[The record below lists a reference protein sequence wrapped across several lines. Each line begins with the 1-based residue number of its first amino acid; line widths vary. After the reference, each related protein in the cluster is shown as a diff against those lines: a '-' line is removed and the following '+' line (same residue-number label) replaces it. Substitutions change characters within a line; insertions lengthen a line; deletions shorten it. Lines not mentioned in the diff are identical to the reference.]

1 MDYHNMNQTLSPL
14 PPSTSTSS
22 GHDEEHKE
30 HNEEEEDIEEIE
42 IMSSLSSSSSVSQ
55 NNNTYDINNTSN
67 QMNSNVTESPK
78 KNTIDNFQNL
88 SPKVK
93 RTRPFLLPSLPTIP
107 SGGAIHDDSSDQEQQ
122 QQMIKH
128 RHHHQG
134 QHISAADNDDD
145 KYFSERDV
153 GNNMNGVSNR
163 IISQDNL
170 IKEEEEKKEQ
180 NQQLSPQLLS
190 PPRQRKSKHGNKSL
204 VAAPPPPPSQNTS
217 SSNKSKKKKKKIDL
231 MQSRRRRKIATIESD
246 SGSSFYTPPIIQQK
260 DAEVIIQQ
268 DESHYEKL
276 PIQGEKQENYEKK
289 ILSLFNQYECILRRR
304 AIVKE
309 EDKERHLDSQR
320 RISPSSLSSSSSS
333 LSPPIPQRR
342 KLFTKTFSPPS
353 KITTNS
359 SLSDTNFNH
368 DITQKFIK
376 NSKETNP
383 GEEIYGDT
391 TLGMKLTI
399 LSGKVIVQNVMPL
412 NDGRASPAQLSGYI
426 KKGDVIISINDKSLS
441 FLPFENVNVLVDRLA
456 PLSHPSSADGLVYDR
471 EVKIRF
477 EIGKGMKLL
486 EKDGK
491 KVGVDN
497 KMQVAGSNNVTVPK
511 SKATITTAKAD
522 GASDLFNLSKFTF
535 VDQLSGTPLFFDD
548 EQYERPPKQPE
559 SPVATIEV
567 STAVTP
573 KLKNE
578 AKPKKSILPRQPLLT
593 LPSRKSALL
602 QNTYQSQ
609 HQALERRLSN
619 IGYACSIERV
629 MDFVR
634 YSNSGYFLL
643 NQNFSRILSQQPNF
657 YIMIYGN
664 KTDTVADDRSVLSPK
679 EMISFGKRVL
689 LGVGILIDQ
698 IEYATKKKKTFDP
711 LKMVHDECLS
721 FSSRSRFSQRSKLS
735 QRRNFLLQVSSHDET
750 GHDDDDEGS
759 TSFDDNLMNDSDSL
773 GSDILAENNGVGGD
787 EMLLRLAAWNK
798 TWKEQMVETLDAAS
812 VHKNKT
818 DEKQKQGIKKF
829 DANHLNK
836 ADTLEFQLQNL
847 FFGEQVIDAIS
858 QKKPS
863 TLPPDEM
870 TEVIYDL
877 ALSVNTTVPLN
888 VNIIGELDSSLANIP
903 LSEHDENIPPRLS
916 STKKST
922 EILEGTRFL
931 LDDIIPLWLDTFRP
945 IQIQQRR
952 VLWPLNKDGSS
963 SIGTPDDLSVSSSAT
978 GWSASSP
985 DRRESL
991 EKRVASIELDPDT
1004 RTETYVMLN
1013 FYFVTIIF
1021 IK

>member
-1 MDYHNMNQTLSPL
+1 MTATKKQELMDYHNMNQTLSPL
-14 PPSTSTSS
+14 PS
-22 GHDEEHKE
+22 GHNEEHKE
-30 HNEEEEDIEEIE
+30 HKEHKEEEDVKDVEEIE
-42 IMSSLSSSSSVSQ
+42 IMSSLSSSSSVGQ
-55 NNNTYDINNTSN
+55 NNNSHDINNTDN
-67 QMNSNVTESPK
+67 QMNSNVIESPK
-78 KNTIDNFQNL
+78 KNIIDNFQNL

-122 QQMIKH
+122 QQQHIIKH

-134 QHISAADNDDD
+134 QSISDTDTDYDDNDDD
-145 KYFSERDV
+145 NKYFSERDV
-153 GNNMNGVSNR
+153 GNNINGVSNR
-163 IISQDNL
+163 TMSQDNL
-170 IKEEEEKKEQ
+170 IKEEEKKEQ
-180 NQQLSPQLLS
+180 NQQSSSQLL
-190 PPRQRKSKHGNKSL
+190 PPPIQRKSKHGNKL
-204 VAAPPPPPSQNTS
+204 LPAALPPAPPSQNIS

-231 MQSRRRRKIATIESD
+231 MQKRRRRKLATIESD
-246 SGSSFYTPPIIQQK
+246 SGSSFYTPLITQQE
-260 DAEVIIQQ
+260 DAEVNLQQ
-268 DESHYEKL
+268 DESHHVKL
-276 PIQGEKQENYEKK
+276 PMQGEKQENYGKK
-289 ILSLFNQYECILRRR
+289 ILSLFNQYECVLRRR

-309 EDKERHLDSQR
+309 EDKERHLDLQR
-320 RISPSSLSSSSSS
+320 RNSPSSSSSS
-333 LSPPIPQRR
+333 SSPIPQRR
-342 KLFTKTFSPPS
+342 TLFTKTFSPPS

-368 DITQKFIK
+368 DLRQNLIQ
-376 NSKETNP
+376 NSKETKP

-441 FLPFENVNVLVDRLA
+441 CVPFENVNVLVDRLA

-491 KVGVDN
+491 KVVVDN
-497 KMQVAGSNNVTVPK
+497 KIQMAGSNNVTVPT
-511 SKATITTAKAD
+511 SKATNTISKVD

-559 SPVATIEV
+559 SPVGTIEV

-578 AKPKKSILPRQPLLT
+578 AKSYKSILPRQPLLI

-602 QNTYQSQ
+602 HNTYQSQ

-629 MDFVR
+629 IDFVR

-664 KTDTVADDRSVLSPK
+664 KTDTVADDRIVLSPK
-679 EMISFGKRVL
+679 EMINFGKKVL
-689 LGVGILIDQ
+689 LGVTILIDQ

-735 QRRNFLLQVSSHDET
+735 QRRNFLLRVSSHDGT

-773 GSDILAENNGVGGD
+773 GSDILAENIEVGGD

-818 DEKQKQGIKKF
+818 NEKQKQGIKNF

-836 ADTLEFQLQNL
+836 AETLEFQLQNL

-863 TLPPDEM
+863 TLPPDEL

-903 LSEHDENIPPRLS
+903 VSEHDENIPPRLS

-1004 RTETYVMLN
+1004 RTET
-1013 FYFVTIIF
+1013 
-1021 IK
+1021 